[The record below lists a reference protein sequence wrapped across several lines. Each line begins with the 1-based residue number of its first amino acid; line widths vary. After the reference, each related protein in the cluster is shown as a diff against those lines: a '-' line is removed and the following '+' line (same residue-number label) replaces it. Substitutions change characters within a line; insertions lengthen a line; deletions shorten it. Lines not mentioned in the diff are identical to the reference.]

1 MPTNGAAMSSFI
13 ESSVFSLGDGAQFSS
28 ISQIIPDIDITS
40 ASGSSVNYVIKTRSY
55 PGESLATSSTSAVT
69 STTTKSDVRSRSRS
83 AVLRVESSAT
93 DIQWTLGDVRLEI
106 RPDGRR

>member
-1 MPTNGAAMSSFI
+1 
-13 ESSVFSLGDGAQFSS
+13 
-28 ISQIIPDIDITS
+28 
-40 ASGSSVNYVIKTRSY
+40 
-55 PGESLATSSTSAVT
+55 VT